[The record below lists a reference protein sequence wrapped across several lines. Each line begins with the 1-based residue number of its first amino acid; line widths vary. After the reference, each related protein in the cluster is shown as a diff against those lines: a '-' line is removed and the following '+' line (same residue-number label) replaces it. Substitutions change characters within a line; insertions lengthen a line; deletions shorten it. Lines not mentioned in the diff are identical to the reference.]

1 MSFQTTKKEAAEL
14 YTFFRLLEKGT
25 VAAGTANAQPD
36 DNQSWPIAMIEREE
50 HDGTCRYHI
59 KKDSIEM
66 IHGTKSRDGVFSPYE
81 SSEKKA
87 CVSRSGFATAADL
100 LLQRLKEPSGEQ
112 IEVPDELESFLNSL
126 CIYNLEAQTNDR
138 TDLKIAFWEAE
149 APLHGFVI
157 RCRLSPMNPLLDGG
171 RTANLKLEQSGAR
184 FSSPTVNK
192 INALTAP
199 TNNEVAERI
208 RMIERLGGILKY
220 SDVADRVFRCNLLMI
235 DLHFPR
241 MLTEMVRL
249 MHMEGISRTTDLIER
264 IKTVNPLK
272 IKDELIQ
279 KHRFYEYKTREFLL
293 ALALGMRPAKIF
305 NGQESAVEGMIF
317 TDANGVP
324 MCYHQS
330 RRQIFADFLYHNTRF
345 EKGAPNK
352 DKYGLLERE
361 NGIYYFKL
369 NAKISLLKR

>member
-171 RTANLKLEQSGAR
+171 RTTALHRALARRQGRRRVAGVPRRRCGDPGRVPRGGRDRPLLGEPGDVWHPLHRRAGLGAR
-184 FSSPTVNK
+184 PSV
-192 INALTAP
+192 
-199 TNNEVAERI
+199 
-208 RMIERLGGILKY
+208 
-220 SDVADRVFRCNLLMI
+220 
-235 DLHFPR
+235 
-241 MLTEMVRL
+241 
-249 MHMEGISRTTDLIER
+249 
-264 IKTVNPLK
+264 
-272 IKDELIQ
+272 
-279 KHRFYEYKTREFLL
+279 
-293 ALALGMRPAKIF
+293 
-305 NGQESAVEGMIF
+305 
-317 TDANGVP
+317 
-324 MCYHQS
+324 
-330 RRQIFADFLYHNTRF
+330 
-345 EKGAPNK
+345 
-352 DKYGLLERE
+352 
-361 NGIYYFKL
+361 
-369 NAKISLLKR
+369 